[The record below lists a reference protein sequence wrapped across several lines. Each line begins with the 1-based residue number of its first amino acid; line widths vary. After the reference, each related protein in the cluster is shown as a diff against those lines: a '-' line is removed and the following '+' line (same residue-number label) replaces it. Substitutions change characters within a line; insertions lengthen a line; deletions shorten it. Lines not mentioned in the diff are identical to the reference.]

1 MYPAWSRS
9 RVWRVGGPNCLRG
22 LLTPRRH
29 LPLLPCN
36 RLLFNIV
43 RRKTTNDSPAP
54 WGMCHPFQ
62 EFCIKEKEV
71 NMKEK
76 KDEWRRAM
84 GTFTTRPKTVAP
96 QVTVTEY
103 SLCVGRAPKQPT
115 PLSCV
120 LATSTTLRGRY
131 YLIRVSDEEMQ
142 KSHALSGRLRAENDL
157 CSITAL

>member
-1 MYPAWSRS
+1 MPIHQHTDSKDPFYKCTLPGLEAGF
-9 RVWRVGGPNCLRG
+9 GGWGVLIVFGG

-29 LPLLPCN
+29 LPLLPRS

-76 KDEWRRAM
+76 KDKWRWAM
-84 GTFTTRPKTVAP
+84 GDGDIHNAA
-96 QVTVTEY
+96 E
-103 SLCVGRAPKQPT
+103 
-115 PLSCV
+115 
-120 LATSTTLRGRY
+120 
-131 YLIRVSDEEMQ
+131 D
-142 KSHALSGRLRAENDL
+142 SGPAGD
-157 CSITAL
+157 SY